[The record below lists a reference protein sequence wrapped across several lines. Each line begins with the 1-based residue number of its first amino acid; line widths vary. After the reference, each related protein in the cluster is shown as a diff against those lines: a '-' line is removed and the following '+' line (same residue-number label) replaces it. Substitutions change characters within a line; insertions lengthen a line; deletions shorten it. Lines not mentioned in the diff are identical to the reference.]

1 MNKKRYTEV
10 LVRILEDHY
19 NDIKMK
25 KSGSKGRQQ
34 YIDGYMTAARALDA
48 FSFDELKKII
58 DETHFKVFGKTV
70 LERKRSEA
78 DKSFQD
84 INSLDIPTYIREG
97 ISLNDK

>member
-19 NDIKMK
+19 NDIKK
-25 KSGSKGRQQ
+25 ESGSNNRQQ

-70 LERKRSEA
+70 LERKRSET
-78 DKSFQD
+78 DKSSQD